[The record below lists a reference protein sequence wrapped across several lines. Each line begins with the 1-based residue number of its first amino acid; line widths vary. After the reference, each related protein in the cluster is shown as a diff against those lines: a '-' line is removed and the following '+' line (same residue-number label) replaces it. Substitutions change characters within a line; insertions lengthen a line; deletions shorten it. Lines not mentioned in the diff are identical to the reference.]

1 MAKEFQR
8 GTFPIVSKY
17 DELPREPYR
26 APEPQPVCEYP
37 EVLVDTV
44 VIKRLQRKGIETK
57 PSQVRLFLVAL
68 WNVVKPHLVEAVKLG
83 VQWTLELIGFVIII
97 LFVCILAYFYW
108 MFAEWSGQ
116 ILFPRR

>member
-17 DELPREPYR
+17 AELPREPYR
-26 APEPQPVCEYP
+26 APIEQQACEYP
-37 EVLVDTV
+37 EVLIDTV
-44 VIKRLQRKGIETK
+44 VIPKLQRKGEAK
-57 PSQVRLFLVAL
+57 PSKVKMLLVAL
-68 WNVVKPHLVEAVKLG
+68 FEVVKPHLVEAAMLG
-83 VQWTLELIGFVIII
+83 LKWLAMGIFYI
-97 LFVCILAYFYW
+97 LFFILVCICAYFYW